1 MSHRIDKRGP
11 MRASLVDTSLR
22 VLTWACV
29 ILLAVLSLLP
39 DQQMVRTGLRGR
51 LEHLVAY
58 AGSAAIAV
66 AGYGAS
72 RGGVQIIGGFWVYAA
87 ILEYLQHF
95 SPGRHPAIGDFA
107 ASALG
112 ALCGGLVIAL
122 LWRRVSLWPH

>member
-1 MSHRIDKRGP
+1 
-11 MRASLVDTSLR
+11 MRASLVDTLLR
-22 VLTWACV
+22 VLTWCCV
-29 ILLAVLSLLP
+29 ILLAILSLLP
-39 DQQMVRTGLRGR
+39 NQQMVRTGLPGGF
-51 LEHLVAY
+51 EHFIAY

-112 ALCGGLVIAL
+112 ALCGGLVITV
-122 LWRRVSLWPH
+122 LWRRASLWPR